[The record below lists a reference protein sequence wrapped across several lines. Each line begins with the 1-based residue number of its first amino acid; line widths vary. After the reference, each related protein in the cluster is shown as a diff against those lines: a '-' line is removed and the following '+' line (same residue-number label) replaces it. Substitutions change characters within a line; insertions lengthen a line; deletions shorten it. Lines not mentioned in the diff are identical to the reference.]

1 MLFNTLVFWL
11 FFALV
16 FVLYRVSPH
25 RRQNALLLVASYVF
39 YGWWDW
45 RFLGLIWVSTV
56 VDYVAARRIAAGTT
70 ASGRRGWLIVSVAT
84 NLGLLGL
91 FKYFNFF
98 ASSLVQLLDRIGL
111 QADDVTLNIVL
122 PVGISFYTFQ
132 TMSYTIEVYRGSIKA
147 RRSLPDLALYVA
159 FFPQLVAGPIER
171 AGRLLPQI
179 ERPRHTGPQDLRA
192 GAWLCLWGLFK
203 KMVIADNLGLLTN
216 RVFSGSNP
224 PAGGEL
230 LVAIV
235 AFAFQIYCDFSGYS
249 DIARGLARLM
259 GFRLMRNFNI
269 PYLAAD
275 PSTFWKRWHI
285 SLSSWLRDYLYIPLG
300 GNRRGPARTQINL
313 MTTMILGGLWH
324 GASWLFVLWGLYH
337 GLLLVGYR
345 LTLAAWQAFCA
356 RSTAAAS
363 TVRLI
368 KAHPLSAALVHLSGV
383 LLMFMLICGS
393 WFLFRAP
400 SVAYIVRA
408 CQSALD
414 LGFQLSRT
422 MELLAGQKM
431 VLLILF
437 PLATLLE
444 LWQHRT
450 NDEYVIFRLPAV
462 VRGVVYA
469 LFYFSII
476 ILGTPDAQ
484 PFIYFQF

>member
-16 FVLYRVSPH
+16 FSLYHFLPH
-25 RRQNALLLVASYVF
+25 RRQNGLLLLASYVF

-45 RFLGLIWVSTV
+45 RFLGLIWLSTI
-56 VDYVAARRIAAGTT
+56 VDYVSARMIEAGSS
-70 ASGRRGWLIVSVAT
+70 ANRRRGWLIASVVS

-98 ASSLVQLLDRIGL
+98 ASSLAQLMHMAGFRVDE
-111 QADDVTLNIVL
+111 VTLNIVL

-132 TMSYTIEVYRGSIKA
+132 TMSYTIEVYRGTIKA

-179 ERPRHTGPQDLRA
+179 ERPRTTDAEDLRA

-203 KMVIADNLGLLTN
+203 KMVIADNLGLLAN
-216 RVFSGSNP
+216 RVFAGHQA

-230 LVAIV
+230 VVGVV

-259 GFRLMRNFNI
+259 GFRLMRNFDI
-269 PYLAAD
+269 PYLSAD
-275 PSTFWKRWHI
+275 PSEFWNRWHI

-300 GNRRGPARTQINL
+300 GNRRGRARTWINL
-313 MTTMILGGLWH
+313 MVTMLLGGLWH

-337 GLLLVGYR
+337 GLLLVAYR
-345 LTLAAWQAFCA
+345 LAGTAWRALMARSAAVSRLAAAGPLPRAAF
-356 RSTAAAS
+356 RMF
-363 TVRLI
+363 
-368 KAHPLSAALVHLSGV
+368 GV
-383 LLMFMLICGS
+383 LLMFVLVCGS
-393 WFLFRAP
+393 WVLFRAP
-400 SVAYIVRA
+400 TPGFIVRA
-408 CQSALD
+408 AQSAMD
-414 LGFQLSRT
+414 LGVNLPRT
-422 MELLAGQKM
+422 MELLASQQT
-431 VLLILF
+431 VLLLLF
-437 PLATLLE
+437 PLTTALE
-444 LWQHRT
+444 VWQYRT
-450 NDEYVIFRLPAV
+450 NDEFVVFRLPAM
-462 VRGVVYA
+462 VRGGLYA

>member
-16 FVLYRVSPH
+16 FALYRFLPH
-25 RRQNALLLVASYVF
+25 RRQNALLLLASYVF

-45 RFLGLIWVSTV
+45 RFLGLIWLSTV
-56 VDYVAARRIAAGTT
+56 VDYISARRIEAGSS
-70 ASGRRGWLIVSVAT
+70 ANLRRGWLIASVVT

-98 ASSLVQLLDRIGL
+98 ASSLARLLEVVGVR
-111 QADDVTLNIVL
+111 ADDVTLNIIL

-132 TMSYTIEVYRGSIKA
+132 TMSYTIEVYRGNLEA
-147 RRSLPDLALYVA
+147 RRNLSDLALYVA

-179 ERPRHTGPQDLRA
+179 EQPRQTTAEDLRI

-203 KMVIADNLGLLTN
+203 KMVIADNLGLLAN
-216 RVFSGSNP
+216 KVFSGNVA

-230 LVAIV
+230 LVGIV

-249 DIARGLARLM
+249 DIARGLARMM

-269 PYLAAD
+269 PYLAAN
-275 PSTFWKRWHI
+275 PSEFWNRWHI
-285 SLSSWLRDYLYIPLG
+285 SLSTWLRDYLYIPLG
-300 GNRRGPARTQINL
+300 GNRRGRARTWINL
-313 MTTMILGGLWH
+313 MVTMLLGGLWH

-337 GLLLVGYR
+337 GVLLVAYR
-345 LTLAAWQAFCA
+345 LAGSFGKRLRARRGAADAPA
-356 RSTAAAS
+356 R
-363 TVRLI
+363 L
-368 KAHPLSAALVHLSGV
+368 PAALVRLCGV
-383 LLMFMLICGS
+383 LLMFVLVCGS
-393 WFLFRAP
+393 WVLFRAP
-400 SVAYIVRA
+400 TLAFIARSIQSVI
-408 CQSALD
+408 D
-414 LGFQLSRT
+414 LGFNLPRT
-422 MELLAGQKM
+422 LDLLATQKT
-431 VLLILF
+431 VLLLLF
-437 PLATLLE
+437 PLATAME

-450 NDEYVIFRLPAV
+450 DDELVIFRLPAA
-462 VRGVVYA
+462 VRGAVYA